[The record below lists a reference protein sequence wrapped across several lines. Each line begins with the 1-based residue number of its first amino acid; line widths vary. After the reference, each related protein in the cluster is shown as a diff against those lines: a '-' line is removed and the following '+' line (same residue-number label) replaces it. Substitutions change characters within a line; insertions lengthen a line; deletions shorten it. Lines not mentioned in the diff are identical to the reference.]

1 MRIRTIRLQAVAR
14 RRIRSL
20 PFEWSNLMP
29 NDGLFRIAGWCALA
43 SAVLLVAAAVSFP
56 LGAGAVGGA
65 LESIFLLTLAVVFF
79 ALYVAHRSESRWL
92 SLAGLIL
99 VFPAIGMDVASMT
112 NYGNTVLSS
121 LWYLL
126 LSLPF
131 LIFGILGFR
140 SAKMPRGLAVVALLI
155 GVTYF
160 ISGTAGLLG
169 SQDLSD
175 NISLIPMVLMLVW
188 LGWLCRVFL
197 SGRLTSERLPVAP
210 SGAAHA

>member
-1 MRIRTIRLQAVAR
+1 
-14 RRIRSL
+14 
-20 PFEWSNLMP
+20 MP
-29 NDGLFRIAGWCALA
+29 DYRLFRIAGWCALA

-65 LESIFLLTLAVVFF
+65 LEVVFLLTLAFVFY

-99 VFPAIGMDVASMT
+99 VLPAIGMNVASMT
-112 NYGNTVLSS
+112 NYGNTVLSG

-131 LIFGILGFR
+131 LIFGILAFR

-155 GVTYF
+155 GATSF
-160 ISGTAGLLG
+160 ISGAAGLLG

-175 NISLIPMVLMLVW
+175 NVSLIPMVLMLVW

-197 SGRLTSERLPVAP
+197 SGRLTSEGLPIAP
-210 SGAAHA
+210 SGAAPA